1 MVGEYI
7 KSENFRISFALG
19 TCLLDPHPLGIG
31 QQALVY
37 KGRLNGFP
45 LVVKFFPGSNSGPET
60 EEKTSLQTEYLRI
73 SLLEKSDHFIQYV
86 GYDILPVGDARIPV
100 LLMPYYPTSLAA
112 YRAPRSVQE
121 FRKLYHFL
129 VGAVTYLHQHGL
141 TGRAITPPNILIDTS
156 GAFRLSDHVIAY
168 PDKGASDDIRAIGEI
183 LQYYLAGPIATPQP
197 PSHYFKE
204 LTAYDTILERCLAR
218 PGSQRFGSI
227 DEINVALARQQA
239 PSPGELREVFN
250 LICRKNFPK
259 ELPDFVHCTDQK
271 KISKLMADF
280 VERKDYFGNNLL
292 YFTDAERKIFSPGIS
307 ENGFY
312 KFDNSSEFKIID
324 LWIHCNNELNDDYIL
339 VHHAYP
345 APVKVN
351 GKDTYKWAVY
361 NHTTP
366 ITWTEAMN
374 GFAELEGDIVP
385 LDPTKIEF
393 FCRKDQEGYLFIG
406 LGNSHRLAHPA
417 NLPTLRDYF
426 FRFRFNYVNRL
437 ILEDMNRASRRHLPR
452 VD

>member
-7 KSENFRISFALG
+7 KSENYRISFALG
-19 TCLLDPHPLGIG
+19 ICQLDPQPLGG
-31 QQALVY
+31 GPQTLVY

-45 LVVKFFPGSNSGPET
+45 IAVKFFLGSESGPDT
-60 EEKTSLQTEYLRI
+60 AEKLPLQTEYLRI
-73 SLLEKSDHFIQYV
+73 SLLEKSDYFIQYV
-86 GYDILPVGDARIPV
+86 GYDILPIGDIRIPV
-100 LLMPYYPTSLAA
+100 LLMKYYPASLAA
-112 YRAPRSVQE
+112 HRGPRSAKE
-121 FRKLYHFL
+121 FKKLYLFL

-141 TGRAITPPNILIDTS
+141 TGRAITPQNILIDTL
-156 GAFRLSDHVIAY
+156 GVCRLSDHIVAH
-168 PDKGASDDIRAIGEI
+168 PDKGAADDIRAIGEI
-183 LQYYLAGPIATPQP
+183 LQNYLAGLNGPPAP
-197 PSHYFKE
+197 PSYYFKE
-204 LTAYDTILERCLAR
+204 LAAYDTILERCLACDA
-218 PGSQRFGSI
+218 SQRFGSV
-227 DEINVALARQQA
+227 DEINAALARQHA
-239 PSPGELREVFN
+239 PSPGELMEVFN

-292 YFTDAERKIFSPGIS
+292 YFTDAERKIFSPGMS

-324 LWIHCNNELNDDYIL
+324 LWIHCNNELKDDYIL

-361 NHTTP
+361 NRTTP

-374 GFAELEGDIVP
+374 GFAEFEGDIVP
-385 LDPTKIEF
+385 LDSTKIEF
-393 FCRKDQEGYLFIG
+393 FERKDQEGYLFIG
-406 LGNSHRLAHPA
+406 LGHAHRLAHPA

-437 ILEDMNRASRRHLPR
+437 ILEDMNRASRRHFPS